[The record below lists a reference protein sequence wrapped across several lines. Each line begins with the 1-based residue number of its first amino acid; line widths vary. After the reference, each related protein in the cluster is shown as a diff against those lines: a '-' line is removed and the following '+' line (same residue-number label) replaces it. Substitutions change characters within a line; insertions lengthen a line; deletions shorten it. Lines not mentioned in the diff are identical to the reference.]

1 MGSLPQGPQAAL
13 QEASGCP
20 CRGLSLAGPA
30 FQNHPSGQPCLAP
43 RMPGRACLNMPIR
56 AGQAAPTPALA
67 SLALSLP
74 RTKIGRAP
82 QAAHGGHQDTGGGG
96 MPEVK
101 AAGREQGGGG
111 ARKHQ
116 QGDQD
121 TETGLGGQGE

>member
-1 MGSLPQGPQAAL
+1 M
-13 QEASGCP
+13 
-20 CRGLSLAGPA
+20 AGT
-30 FQNHPSGQPCLAP
+30 
-43 RMPGRACLNMPIR
+43 R
-56 AGQAAPTPALA
+56 TP
-67 SLALSLP
+67 
-74 RTKIGRAP
+74 
-82 QAAHGGHQDTGGGG
+82 GGGG